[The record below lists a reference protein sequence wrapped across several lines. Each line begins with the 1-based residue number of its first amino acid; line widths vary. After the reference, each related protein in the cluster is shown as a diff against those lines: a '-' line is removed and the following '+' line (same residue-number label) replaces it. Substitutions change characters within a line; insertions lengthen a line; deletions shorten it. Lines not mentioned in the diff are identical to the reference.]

1 MPMSL
6 KGMLISVIALLFII
20 GCAPVISKETL
31 KDVDKSVHP
40 EDIVKNPE
48 GFAGKKVV
56 IGGTILGVEN
66 LENRTYVEILQ
77 EGLNYRLKP
86 VDPDE
91 SAGRFL
97 VSFDGFKDPAVFSKG
112 RGLTVA
118 GVVGG
123 LEERKIGKSRYR
135 YPLINVTEHYLWPE
149 RAYSSEPSVGIGLG
163 FGYTH
168 ID

>member
-6 KGMLISVIALLFII
+6 KGTLICAIALLFIA
-20 GCAPVISKETL
+20 GCAPVISKETM
-31 KDVDKSVHP
+31 KDVDRSVKP

-48 GFAGKKVV
+48 AFKGRKIV
-56 IGGTILGVEN
+56 IGGTVIGIEN
-66 LENRTYVEILQ
+66 LEDRTYVEILQ

-86 VDPDE
+86 VEPDE

-118 GVVGG
+118 GVVEG
-123 LEERKIGKSRYR
+123 LEERKIGKLRYR
-135 YPLINVTEHYLWPE
+135 YPLIKVTEHYLWPE